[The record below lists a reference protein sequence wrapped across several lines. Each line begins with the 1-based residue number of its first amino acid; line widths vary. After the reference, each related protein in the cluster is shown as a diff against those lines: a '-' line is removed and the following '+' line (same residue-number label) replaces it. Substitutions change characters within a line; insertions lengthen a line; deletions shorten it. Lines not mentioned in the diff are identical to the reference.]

1 MRLPRGTH
9 GRRPVGHSGCRTA
22 TQRPPAAAVRSGLIW
37 RASAPAQTLRSH
49 TYGGTAQA
57 PLAGALAGGGCGLA
71 EVFAPRGPARRQ
83 RHPAGLPRDAAPWR
97 APAQVAPVGPGRA
110 QNVADLARQVSAGQ
124 IGPAKM
130 RTNRT
135 NRLSSSIKD
144 AAQYPKCPRE
154 RHTVSGGPAMGW
166 EALAGGSASM
176 IDTTTIR
183 STHYAYGHRRDN
195 VSKGI

>member
-1 MRLPRGTH
+1 MSLPRGTH

-97 APAQVAPVGPGRA
+97 ARHRWPPWVLAGPRTSPIWRARSAPARSGQRRCAQIGQIDCPAQLKAPHSTPNARVSVILCPAGLLWGVRHWPG
-110 QNVADLARQVSAGQ
+110 G
-124 IGPAKM
+124 
-130 RTNRT
+130 
-135 NRLSSSIKD
+135 
-144 AAQYPKCPRE
+144 
-154 RHTVSGGPAMGW
+154 
-166 EALAGGSASM
+166 AL
-176 IDTTTIR
+176 R
-183 STHYAYGHRRDN
+183 
-195 VSKGI
+195 